1 MNDFIQKFGIHP
13 LGALA
18 FICIDAMLFI
28 PDATIIGWVISIPV
42 GMIIAVACF
51 LLQKFA
57 YKDDVPTSIA
67 KSLIL
72 GLLTAIPTPLPSVIT
87 GVGGVLGMIGAIK
100 GLIQPK
106 AQQSSPETLPRIE
119 KDVTPAIKA
128 DAVLT
133 ENSKSGN
140 K

>member
-18 FICIDAMLFI
+18 FICVDTMLF
-28 PDATIIGWVISIPV
+28 ASELAVIGWLISIPV
-42 GMIIAVACF
+42 GMIIGISCF

-57 YKDDVPTSIA
+57 YKDDIPTSIA
-67 KSLIL
+67 KALII

-106 AQQSSPETLPRIE
+106 IQQSSPPPMPRIE
-119 KDVTPAIKA
+119 KDVTPAAKV
-128 DAVLT
+128 DAVLL
-133 ENSKSGN
+133 ENPKSKE
-140 K
+140 